1 MYTEEGWYGMGMKK
15 LVCPKR
21 MGCQGDEK
29 KKIYTKEGWYRT
41 GTNKWYDLQ
50 GWDEMRMKKTWCMPK
65 RMVC

>member
-1 MYTEEGWYGMGMKK
+1 MKRKNVYPRRMVWDGDEKK

-29 KKIYTKEGWYRT
+29 KKVYTKEGWYRT

-50 GWDEMRMKKTWCMPK
+50 G
-65 RMVC
+65 